1 MRRDLPLA
9 EHQSSVTANVSEG
22 GKAASRDARKD
33 ANPGTGIRAQT
44 HRLTG
49 SATLRR
55 FLLAHDAEYFMSRYC
70 GKPRGGNG
78 WIDPRALLG
87 RALRTIGSPS
97 RAGIK
102 SERCRLG

>member
-9 EHQSSVTANVSEG
+9 EHRSSVTANVSEG

-49 SATLRR
+49 SAT
-55 FLLAHDAEYFMSRYC
+55 FD
-70 GKPRGGNG
+70 
-78 WIDPRALLG
+78 
-87 RALRTIGSPS
+87 GSFSPTTPNILCLDTVESQEVEMDGSIPVPS
-97 RAGIK
+97 
-102 SERCRLG
+102 